1 MLRNILLSLSKC
13 LTQPNNGRGDSMP
26 IYMVYM
32 KHSVESCPVYNVDT
46 KKKLKELSSKRKENA
61 IKHQINVLS
70 AVFSQLEHL
79 IVYIVEAPNHKE
91 VERYLRDMG
100 FSFYNNIEI
109 REVELMEDALKTL

>member
-1 MLRNILLSLSKC
+1 MLILRKSSRNFQAK
-13 LTQPNNGRGDSMP
+13 
-26 IYMVYM
+26 
-32 KHSVESCPVYNVDT
+32 E
-46 KKKLKELSSKRKENA
+46 KKNA

-91 VERYLRDMG
+91 VERYLRDIG